1 MIVGIVGER
10 YHNITGRGDIM
21 EFINQFMV
29 VCGWIITIGGA
40 VGVIYS
46 GYKKAKKP
54 KDDIEKRLTSIEN
67 DVRDIKRKLQSDY
80 DSINQNRDDM
90 NLLMRSMFSLIE
102 NKITGNNV
110 EGLKKTRDELIAAL
124 TEK

>member
-1 MIVGIVGER
+1 MD
-10 YHNITGRGDIM
+10 Y
-21 EFINQFMV
+21 INQFMV

-40 VGVIYS
+40 CGVIYNA
-46 GYKKAKKP
+46 YHKARKP
-54 KDDIEKRLTSIEN
+54 KDDIEGRLTSIEN

-90 NLLMRSMFSLIE
+90 NLLMRSMFSLID

>member
-1 MIVGIVGER
+1 
-10 YHNITGRGDIM
+10 M
-21 EFINQFMV
+21 ETINQIMV
-29 VCGWIITIGGA
+29 ICGWIITLGGA
-40 VGVIYS
+40 VTVIYNA
-46 GYKKAKKP
+46 YKRAKKP
-54 KDDIEKRLTSIEN
+54 KDDIEGRLTSIEN
-67 DVRDIKRKLQSDY
+67 DVKEIKRKLQSDY
-80 DSINQNRDDM
+80 DSINQNREDM

>member
-1 MIVGIVGER
+1 
-10 YHNITGRGDIM
+10 M
-21 EFINQFMV
+21 ETINQIMV
-29 VCGWIITIGGA
+29 ICGWIITLGGA
-40 VGVIYS
+40 GTVIYNA
-46 GYKKAKKP
+46 YKRAKKP
-54 KDDIEKRLTSIEN
+54 KDDIEGRLTSIEN
-67 DVRDIKRKLQSDY
+67 DVKEIKRKLQSDY
-80 DSINQNRDDM
+80 DSINQNREDM